1 MKKRSENSVEQM
13 KTLLLIDDDDVLR
26 RILTHHLE
34 EAGYRVIAHS
44 RGGPAL
50 EMFTTTEVDLV
61 ITDIQMPEMDGYEL
75 LKRLQAISPETPVIA
90 ITAFGSIDS
99 AVQAMKLGAE
109 DYITKP
115 FNKEELL
122 LNIRKALVRSQLVLE
137 NRYLRRFID
146 EHFTLENI
154 VGTSKRM
161 REIYQIVEKVA
172 RTEVTVLLLGE
183 SGTGKEL
190 LAKAVHQNSPRRDR
204 PFMAINC
211 AAIPEGLM
219 ESEFFG
225 HKKGSFTGAQA
236 DAKGKLEV
244 ADSGTVFLDE
254 IGELPLAMQVKLLR
268 VLQDGQITRVG
279 EAESRR
285 VDVRFMAATSRDL
298 AKMVESGTFRE
309 ELYFRLNVVPIKLP
323 PLRER
328 REDVPLLTDYFL
340 KEAAKRFGRS
350 DISFSKEVFTYFQH
364 YAWPGNIR
372 ELKNTVERMV
382 VLANA
387 DRLTA
392 EDLPDEIRN
401 PRKTAANAIIDLP
414 ETGVDLDEIEKE
426 IVRQAL
432 DRNGWN
438 QTAAAKYL
446 NVTRSVL
453 ISRMQKYGLT
463 SLTKEGDPAVPLSR
477 ADQGA

>member
-1 MKKRSENSVEQM
+1 MAEM
-13 KTLLLIDDDDVLR
+13 TKTILLIDDDDVLR

-34 EAGYRVIAHS
+34 EAGYRVLSEA

-50 EMFTTTEVDLV
+50 EIFTTTEVDLV
-61 ITDIQMPEMDGYEL
+61 ITDIQMPEMDGFEL
-75 LKRLQAISPETPVIA
+75 LKRIRAISPETPVIV

-99 AVQAMKLGAE
+99 AVHAMKLGAE

-122 LNIRKALVRSQLVLE
+122 LNASKALERSRLIRE

-146 EHFTLENI
+146 EHFALENI

-161 REIYQIVEKVA
+161 QDLYGIVEKVA
-172 RTEVTVLLLGE
+172 RTDATVLLLGE

-190 LAKAVHQNSPRRDR
+190 LAKAIHQNSPRRDQL
-204 PFMAINC
+204 FMAINC

-225 HKKGSFTGAQA
+225 HRKGSFTGAYA

-244 ADSGTVFLDE
+244 ADGGTVFLDE
-254 IGELPLAMQVKLLR
+254 IGELPLPMQAKLLR
-268 VLQDGQITRVG
+268 VLQEGEIMRVG
-279 EAESRR
+279 ETSSRLVDLR
-285 VDVRFMAATSRDL
+285 VIAATTRDL
-298 AKMVESGTFRE
+298 DKMVKDGTFRE

-328 REDVPLLTDYFL
+328 REDIPLLADYFL
-340 KEAAKRFGRS
+340 KDAAHRFGQSEMRF
-350 DISFSKEVFTYFQH
+350 DKEIFSYFQN
-364 YAWPGNIR
+364 YPWPGNVR

-387 DRLTA
+387 DLLMV
-392 EDLPDEIRN
+392 EDLPEEIRRL
-401 PRKTAANAIIDLP
+401 RKAVANALIELP
-414 ETGVDLDEIEKE
+414 ETGVDLEAIEQE
-426 IVRQAL
+426 IVREAL
-432 DRNGWN
+432 ERHDWN

-446 NVTRSVL
+446 NITRSML
-453 ISRMQKYGLT
+453 ISRMQRYGLE
-463 SLTKEGDPAVPLSR
+463 KPQPVNP
-477 ADQGA
+477 